1 MGEGPPAESN
11 SNDQFVLPE
20 SDSRNDAISHLLTKD
35 LLEFQLKVV
44 FTFQLKVVF
53 TLSWTLRP
61 LDLPERTPCDPW
73 IYLNGLHFDEQVC
86 FLHSFYY
93 TPESDSRNPESDS
106 DNG

>member
-1 MGEGPPAESN
+1 MVNLGERPPAESN

-35 LLEFQLKVV
+35 QAA
-44 FTFQLKVVF
+44 
-53 TLSWTLRP
+53 
-61 LDLPERTPCDPW
+61 CDPW